1 VGISTNEISG
11 APSSAVGTASVTFN
25 IGLGIQN
32 LLRAPLATRSA
43 AARYTSS
50 VPLPERAVD
59 GPHEVAAIM
68 SRLRGASRTER
79 AALSTRRTSS
89 LGTTFGSTT
98 AFWAQNAAIGA
109 SSGTFAQ
116 VPATLQNVSSY
127 GYIWIDN
134 TLMLSA
140 STIQQIGADF
150 DNAYLSDTAHF
161 GTPSYTVSAPGFA
174 AGPYTACDATGAPT
188 GTSVP
193 AYITPT
199 GGKINVFVINPSSLG
214 SGVGGY
220 FSQLNYVPQV
230 AINCLIGGSSGYT
243 ASSVPHSNEAPMI
256 YVAYNSAHSV
266 TFETQEDLV
275 RGTAHE
281 FQHLI
286 NFVNHAI
293 LNGGSVEDSW
303 INEGMSM
310 LAQDFAV
317 DQLFHTGHD
326 FDDAGSRAIVYLA
339 APQNFSLTAF
349 TGIDP
354 QKTTQQ
360 FNCGSGCYGSEY
372 LFQRYLY
379 DRFGGDAYLKKM
391 LGSSASYA
399 NLQQATGIDPHVAI
413 SDFAIA
419 LAASGTSATTDPRFG
434 FTSLN
439 LLASYPDQF
448 GVTGSIGGPV
458 PAAALAGQT
467 TNSYMLGSFVYYNAG
482 LISQGVTITAKD
494 PTGLFGLQAG
504 VVQR

>member
-1 VGISTNEISG
+1 
-11 APSSAVGTASVTFN
+11 
-25 IGLGIQN
+25 
-32 LLRAPLATRSA
+32 
-43 AARYTSS
+43 
-50 VPLPERAVD
+50 
-59 GPHEVAAIM
+59 M
-68 SRLRGASRTER
+68 SQLRGASRTER

-89 LGTTFGSTT
+89 LGTTVGSTT
-98 AFWAQNAAIGA
+98 AFWAQNAALGA

-134 TLMLSA
+134 TLSLSA
-140 STIQQIGADF
+140 STMQQIGADF

-161 GTPSYTVSAPGFA
+161 GTSSYTASAPGFA
-174 AGPYTACDATGAPT
+174 SGPYTACDATGAPT

-214 SGVGGY
+214 TGVGGY
-220 FSQLNYVPQV
+220 FSQLNYVPQA
-230 AINCLIGGSSGYT
+230 AINCIIGTSGYT

-256 YVAYNSAHSV
+256 YVAYNTANSV
-266 TFETQEDLV
+266 TYETQEDLV

-293 LNGGSVEDSW
+293 LIGNAVEDRW

-326 FDDAGSRAIVYLA
+326 FDDAGSHAIDYLA

-360 FNCGSGCYGSEY
+360 FNCGGCYGSEY

-391 LGSSASYA
+391 LGSSTSYA
-399 NLQQATGIDPHVAI
+399 NLQQATGIDPRIAI

-448 GVTGSIGGPV
+448 GRIGSFGGPV
-458 PAAALAGQT
+458 PAATLTGQI

-482 LISQGVTITAKD
+482 MISQGVTITAKD
-494 PTGLFGLQAG
+494 PTGLFGLRAG